1 MDRLAHD
8 IRLALRLVSR
18 SPLFALAVVA
28 TLGLGIGANT
38 TMFTVLDQV
47 LLRPLPLRSPDE
59 LVVLDSPGPDT
70 GSFEVS
76 SDFSTAF
83 SYPLYRDL
91 RDGTRDVV
99 SLLARFRRRA
109 DLAAGGEPERIE
121 TEIVSGNYFDV
132 LGVGPA
138 AGRVFSP
145 EDDGARLGR
154 PVVVLSHGFWT
165 RRFGGD
171 PTVVGRVLRLNG
183 HPFTVLGVAARGFR
197 GVEVGWSPDV
207 FVPMAMKT
215 WITPTWDGMDSR
227 RSMWLNVMGR
237 LAPGASASRAAA
249 AAGLVY
255 RRLREAEAAEMPERS
270 ADFKRRFVSRPLLFE
285 PGARGRGDLRSQFG
299 TELVVLMGMVGLVLL
314 VACAN
319 VANLLGAR
327 ALSRQREIAVR
338 LAIGASRGR
347 LVGQLL
353 AEGLVLAVLGGVAG
367 LAISWWGTGALLA
380 ALPLGSGAHGFTT
393 APDARVLAFTLGVA
407 LLSSLLFGLA
417 PALQASR
424 TSLVQALRD
433 EAGSLAGA
441 RRSALRL
448 RRGLVAA
455 EVALSLL
462 LLVGAG
468 LFARSL
474 HNLRRLDPGFDPR
487 PLLTFSVEPARA
499 GYSTEETQ
507 RLVARLQEELA
518 ALPGVVSATAA
529 ENAILTNS
537 VSTSTITVQ
546 GYTPAPDER
555 VAAELNFVAPGF
567 FETLQVPVL
576 RGRAIDERDG
586 AGAPHVAVV
595 NESLAKRFFG
605 PGDAVGR
612 RFGFGRRGNPAEIE
626 VVGVVRDGRHA
637 SLRDGVPLMAYV
649 PHAQHTDD
657 TGGVTFYLR
666 AAGDPA
672 AQGGAAREAVRR
684 VDPALPVND
693 VATMSAVV
701 DESLLLDRLSSWLSA
716 AFGLLATALAA
727 IGLYAVTS
735 FSVARRTR
743 EIGLRMALGAD
754 VGSVLGLVLRDVLS
768 TALVGIAVGLPLAV
782 ALGRLFESRLVGLRA
797 TDPAT
802 LSAATVAL
810 LLVVLLAGYV
820 PARRATRVDPM
831 IALRVE

>member
-1 MDRLAHD
+1 MDRLAMNL
-8 IRLALRLVSR
+8 RQALRLVAR

-38 TMFTVLDQV
+38 AMFTVLDQA
-47 LLRPLPLRSPDE
+47 LLRPLPIRAPEDV
-59 LVVLDSPGPDT
+59 VVLDSPGPDT

-76 SDFSTAF
+76 SDFSTPF

-91 RDGTRDVV
+91 RDATRDAV
-99 SLLARFRRRA
+99 SLLARFRTRA
-109 DLAAGGEPERIE
+109 NLAAGGEPERVGA
-121 TEIVSGNYFDV
+121 EIVSGNY
-132 LGVGPA
+132 
-138 AGRVFSP
+138 
-145 EDDGARLGR
+145 
-154 PVVVLSHGFWT
+154 
-165 RRFGGD
+165 
-171 PTVVGRVLRLNG
+171 
-183 HPFTVLGVAARGFR
+183 PFTVLGVVARGFH

-227 RSMWLNVMGR
+227 RSMWVNVMGR
-237 LAPGASASRAAA
+237 LGPGVDAGKAAA
-249 AAGLVY
+249 AAGLAY

-270 ADFKRRFVSRPLLFE
+270 ADFKQRFVGRPLLLE

-327 ALSRQREIAVR
+327 ALSRQREMAVR
-338 LAIGASRGR
+338 LALGASRGR

-353 AEGLVLAVLGGVAG
+353 AEGLVLAALGGAVG
-367 LAISWWGTGALLA
+367 LVTSYWATGALLA
-380 ALPLGSGAHGFTT
+380 ALPLGSGSHGFS
-393 APDARVLAFTLGVA
+393 AVPDARVLAFTLGVSV
-407 LLSSLLFGLA
+407 LSSLLFGLA

-424 TSLVQALRD
+424 ASLVQALRD

-441 RRSALRL
+441 KGALRL

-474 HNLRRLDPGFDPR
+474 RNLRQLDPGFDPR

-507 RLVARLQEELA
+507 RLVGRLRDELA
-518 ALPGVVSATAA
+518 ALPGVLSATAA
-529 ENAILTNS
+529 ENAVLTNS
-537 VSTSTITVQ
+537 VSSFTIAVQ
-546 GYTPAPDER
+546 GYTPGPDER
-555 VAAELNFVAPGF
+555 VAAQLNFVAPGF
-567 FETLQVPVL
+567 FETLKVGVL
-576 RGRAIDERDG
+576 LGRAIDARDG
-586 AGAPHVAVV
+586 AGAPRVAVV

-612 RFGFGRRGNPAEIE
+612 RFGFGRRGNPGEIE
-626 VVGVVRDGRHA
+626 IVGVVRDGRHA

-649 PHAQHTDD
+649 PHAQYTDS
-657 TGGVTFYLR
+657 TGGATFYLR
-666 AAGDPA
+666 ASGDPA
-672 AQGGAAREAVRR
+672 ALGGAAREAVRR

-693 VATMSAVV
+693 VATMAAVV

-716 AFGLLATALAA
+716 VFGLVATALAA

-735 FSVARRTR
+735 FTVARRTR

-754 VGSVLGLVLRDVLS
+754 VRSVLALVRRDVVS
-768 TALVGIAVGLPLAV
+768 TALVGIALGLPLAV

-797 TDPAT
+797 SDPAT
-802 LSAATVAL
+802 LSAATLAL
-810 LLVVLLAGYV
+810 LLVVLLAGYL

-831 IALRVE
+831 VALRIE